1 MSFDLSLLS
10 EEEARELYRSV
21 RKYQTSGEPTSEQ
34 RGWCASVLDKLMDI
48 LGTGDTPVP
57 LCDEE
62 YTYVI
67 TKAIQLQSN

>member
-48 LGTGDTPVP
+48 LGTGDTSFP
-57 LCDEE
+57 LCDED

-67 TKAIQLQSN
+67 TKAIQYQSN